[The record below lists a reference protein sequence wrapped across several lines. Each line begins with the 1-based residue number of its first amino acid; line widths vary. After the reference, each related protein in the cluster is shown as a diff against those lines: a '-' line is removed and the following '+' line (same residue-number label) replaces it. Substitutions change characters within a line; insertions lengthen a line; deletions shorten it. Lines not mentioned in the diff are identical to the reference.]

1 MFSFDHIFCE
11 IDEAQG
17 KGNFHFTV
25 PYVVQ
30 IGIRRVVFIANGNL
44 PVYTKD
50 NLVVHRNDITLAR
63 RTKTRRRGW
72 PR

>member
-11 IDEAQG
+11 IDEAQV

-44 PVYTKD
+44 PVHTKD
-50 NLVVHRNDITLAR
+50 NLVVHRNDNMLAR
-63 RTKTRRRGW
+63 KTKTRRRAW